1 MFNYFLEKLCV
12 MKRNPFL
19 RKIAQYITSVLLL
32 LANPAY
38 GEKPADCDAP
48 LAVCEWQER
57 VVGIKTPN
65 MIASG
70 ILIKDGFIVTNR
82 HVVEDYQ
89 SVLVKSFYGN
99 INKAEVIPHDIPVDM
114 AIVAL
119 SPNQIVP
126 DVSNTL
132 AKAQSQTLYVVAFDQ
147 GRNSVRVYKPSN
159 FAHYPNLKEHP
170 IARIHSNSKALPGNS
185 GGAVVNQHGMLVGV
199 LASGDQRISEI
210 IPAKNI
216 KKILGSMGTSHAKAF
231 SEIGGFIRRCA
242 DALHVSGSIL
252 KNPPNPIISKLER
265 NCLKSQNKQLI
276 DQAGQT
282 FGRWWMFERS
292 EQFLRKSEV
301 LDPQSPNT
309 LMSLA
314 VTYHLSRK
322 PEFTIDILKRY
333 LELDPSNHQAL
344 RMSIQSAGMVGDKAF
359 ADKVLNLMERHNP
372 SALPL
377 AKSYIENAFSN

>member
-1 MFNYFLEKLCV
+1 
-12 MKRNPFL
+12 MK
-19 RKIAQYITSVLLL
+19 KILQSRVFAQYATAISLLFVIPSNSGI
-32 LANPAY
+32 AV
-38 GEKPADCDAP
+38 ECSAP
-48 LAVCEWQER
+48 IAVCEWRER
-57 VVGIKTPN
+57 IVGIKTPN

-70 ILIKDGFIVTNR
+70 ILIEDGFVVTNR
-82 HVVEDYQ
+82 HVVEDHQ
-89 SVLVKSFYGN
+89 SILVKDFSGN
-99 INKAEVIPHDIPVDM
+99 IEKAEVIPHDIPVDL
-114 AIVAL
+114 AIVT
-119 SPNQIVP
+119 SRPDQIVP
-126 DVSNTL
+126 DISKLL
-132 AKAQSQTLYVVAFDQ
+132 AKVQSQTLYVVAFDL
-147 GRNSVRVYKPSN
+147 GRNSARVYTPSN
-159 FAHYPNLKEHP
+159 YAHYPELKKHP

-199 LASGDQRISEI
+199 LASGDHRISEI
-210 IPAKNI
+210 IPATNI
-216 KKILGSMGTSHAKAF
+216 NKVFGAIGAPYKEVF
-231 SEIGGFIRRCA
+231 SQIGGFIRRCA
-242 DALHVSGSIL
+242 DALHASASIL
-252 KNPPNPIISKLER
+252 KNPPDPIISKLER
-265 NCLKSQNKQLI
+265 NCLRSKNKQLI

-282 FGRWWMFERS
+282 FGRWWMFELS
-292 EQFLRKSEV
+292 EKFLRKSEQF
-301 LDPQSPNT
+301 DPGSPNT